1 MQRVIKYYTSKF
13 NEIKNNIYFNIYI
26 IDFYS
31 QLSHFKFDKYE
42 KSTDNKSNHSLIKGD
57 VHKFWVEADKIKK
70 NFQDD
75 KPIYDFGGVFWNS
88 YLPPKFIAFL
98 YSYRRRSLY

>member
-1 MQRVIKYYTSKF
+1 MKLKIIFILIFISSIFIANSVI
-13 NEIKNNIYFNIYI
+13 
-26 IDFYS
+26 
-31 QLSHFKFDKYE
+31 FKFDKYE

-75 KPIYDFGGVFWNS
+75 KPIYDFGGVFGILIFHQN
-88 YLPPKFIAFL
+88 LLLFFI
-98 YSYRRRSLY
+98 